1 MNTTKRV
8 YDIKMGVRIEVI
20 SIIWMVIEMA
30 VSIGAGIA
38 ARSVLLTAFGLD
50 SLIELVSGSILL
62 WRFSIESRGEDLNNV
77 ERAERRATW
86 MVAVTLGL
94 LCVYVLISS
103 AYGLFIHAKPGG
115 SLLGIGVSAAA
126 LVIMPYLAVTKRRIS
141 KRIDSAALSADGT
154 NSFTCAAMAGTV
166 LAGLVLNT
174 LFGLWWVEYIAALVF
189 LVWLIRETLEAFE
202 EAHQEKAE
210 T

>member
-1 MNTTKRV
+1 
-8 YDIKMGVRIEVI
+8 MGVRIESI
-20 SIIWMVIEMA
+20 TIIWMIIEMA

-62 WRFSIESRGEDLNNV
+62 WRFSVESRGEDLKSV
-77 ERAERRATW
+77 KRAERRATW
-86 MVAVTLGL
+86 IVAITLSL

-103 AYGLFIHAKPGG
+103 VYGLLTHAKPE
-115 SLLGIGVSAAA
+115 SSILGIGVSAAA

-141 KRIDSAALSADGT
+141 KRIDSAALAADGT
-154 NSFTCAAMAGTV
+154 NSITCATMAGTV

-189 LVWLIRETLEAFE
+189 LIWLIRETLETFE
-202 EAHQEKAE
+202 EAREDKKE
-210 T
+210 E